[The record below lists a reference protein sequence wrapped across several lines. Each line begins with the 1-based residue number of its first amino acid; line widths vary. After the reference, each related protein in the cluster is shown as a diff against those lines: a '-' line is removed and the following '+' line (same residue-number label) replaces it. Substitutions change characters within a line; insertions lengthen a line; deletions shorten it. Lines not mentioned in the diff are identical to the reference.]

1 MCKENVQEVTK
12 CKKSR
17 NLTRRIAMTDY
28 NFVPVTQMF
37 FANLDFVKNMT
48 VLVNETSKQPRYM
61 ILGQ

>member
-1 MCKENVQEVTK
+1 
-12 CKKSR
+12 
-17 NLTRRIAMTDY
+17 MTDY